1 MIYVI
6 SSLSL
11 FGTAMDIAFPV
22 ISFFVEDYTLLDT
35 LNVYIKYL
43 FLAMID
49 YMTSIGVLYL
59 FYLMGIK

>member
-1 MIYVI
+1 
-6 SSLSL
+6 
-11 FGTAMDIAFPV
+11 MDIAFPV
-22 ISFFVEDYTLLDT
+22 ISFFFEDYTLLDT